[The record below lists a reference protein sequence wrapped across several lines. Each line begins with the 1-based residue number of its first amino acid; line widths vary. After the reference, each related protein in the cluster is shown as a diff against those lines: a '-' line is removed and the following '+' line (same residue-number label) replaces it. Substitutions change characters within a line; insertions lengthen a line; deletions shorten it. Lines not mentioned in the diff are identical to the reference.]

1 LCRIFYPKLLRA
13 REQSERQP
21 SCVAGFSSRVAGE
34 GFILQKIYL
43 DHNAT
48 TPVHPE
54 VLEVML
60 PVMREFFGNPSSI
73 HSEGRKARVFLDE
86 AREQVADLIG
96 ATPGEIIFT
105 SGGTES
111 NNMVLLGVA
120 LSRKKNNGRII
131 TCEIEH
137 PSILNPCRQLEQLG
151 LKIDCL
157 PVNPKGRID
166 LERLGE
172 TIQDSTVLIS
182 LQHANSEVGT
192 LQDIEK
198 IAEISR
204 ENSVYFH
211 TDAVQSVGKIPVDVN
226 KFPVDFL
233 SISSHKLNGPKGVGA
248 LFMKRGLPALFSTLS
263 GGNQEKKRRGGT
275 ENVAAIVGF
284 GKACELAKTK
294 LESDA
299 MNSLANL
306 RDYFFQRIK
315 ALVPG
320 IELLGDKEFRLPN
333 TLNLSID
340 GADGGTL
347 LIGLDVEGISVS
359 TGSACSSGTSLP
371 SHVLTAMQVPECRIN
386 SSLRFSLG
394 ILNTR
399 EELAIVAK
407 TLARLVPLNR
417 KNTIAVA

>member
-1 LCRIFYPKLLRA
+1 M
-13 REQSERQP
+13 
-21 SCVAGFSSRVAGE
+21 
-34 GFILQKIYL
+34 QKIYL

-166 LERLGE
+166 LERLVE

-211 TDAVQSVGKIPVDVN
+211 TDAVQSVGKIPVDVK

-371 SHVLTAMQVPECRIN
+371 SHVLTAMQVPERRIN